1 MIIHYVKDVNC
12 LHVKSETV
20 PGHVSNVMSWPNTQC
35 YFVIL
40 LEINCF
46 EMYIDLRPPLAP
58 ILGAMLAKQITIN
71 MPQRNQ
77 LVRINCATIII
88 ALPEL
93 IPTTAFIHLR

>member
-46 EMYIDLRPPLAP
+46 EM
-58 ILGAMLAKQITIN
+58 
-71 MPQRNQ
+71 
-77 LVRINCATIII
+77 
-88 ALPEL
+88 
-93 IPTTAFIHLR
+93 